1 MILSSKMSAELKW
14 PDERRLV
21 KPDGATSPVW
31 EHFRAELLVEPRL
44 LSNGK
49 QDKYGEIVYCML
61 CKKRRQNGHGH
72 VRGKFFGERL
82 PDRLTS

>member
-1 MILSSKMSAELKW
+1 MSAELKW
-14 PDERRLV
+14 PDEKRLV
-21 KPDGATSPVW
+21 KPDGATSTVW

-61 CKKRRQNGHGH
+61 CKKE
-72 VRGKFFGERL
+72 GKMGTATFAVNSL
-82 PDRLTS
+82 ALA